1 MSCSLATEQEEDF
14 TLSPSTVQSLIQS
27 ERDLYPE
34 LFQDDNDIFHSEP
47 GEDNKI
53 NAEKFAVCQNRP
65 EKTAIEPVMEANV
78 VEDAEAPHYF
88 DGNPFGD
95 FNFTSIPAPPISH
108 SNPETPTEPLEM
120 SFDTNPPEMARNL
133 SDQSPLAPRMTR
145 YANSEL
151 EARLISQGQ
160 VQVLPSTSKK
170 VPKSRAGTPGPR
182 SGVNSITV
190 SRASTPIVRPQAG
203 PEQINRYEPAA
214 RFSNVRPHH
223 GPSGLR
229 NSISAPSEEHGRQL
243 SSSSQQYPHPVQ
255 VNDGTPSLSEQVQSH
270 GTQYRHGFG
279 SPSPQIWAQDHH
291 EPPYKAQ
298 MHMHNRTNSIGN
310 FTSHDHFS
318 DLYNTN
324 SPHTIH
330 SSPFSEDRVHANMTQ
345 ENVNPS
351 RYQNELLI
359 QQTPNYL
366 PYTTQHLPQHRRTL
380 SYEQGLFPNMNMNP
394 EEYPSEPRQSRL
406 KYQCLDDAR
415 REKSVSTH
423 NPRVDPTVPHSA
435 EDDCVYVERMVEA
448 MLDMSLAEDNAGMKR
463 TWETMKRDLDKVEK
477 AAWEILV
484 SFIFLK
490 LHSFVN
496 ATYQLISES
505 LQNETRA
512 QRAVRDEPE
521 SLTAVRYFPGPH
533 SNYLRGNAG

>member
-1 MSCSLATEQEEDF
+1 MSFSLATEQEEDF
-14 TLSPSTVQSLIQS
+14 ALSPSTVRSLIQS

-34 LFQDDNDIFHSEP
+34 LFQDDNDTFHSEP

-53 NAEKFAVCQNRP
+53 NAEKYAVCQDSP
-65 EKTAIEPVMEANV
+65 EKAVIEPVMEANV
-78 VEDAEAPHYF
+78 VEHAEAPHYY
-88 DGNPFGD
+88 DGNPFED

-120 SFDTNPPEMARNL
+120 SFDAKPLEMTRNL
-133 SDQSPLAPRMTR
+133 SEQSPLAPRMTR

-160 VQVLPSTSKK
+160 TQALPSTSKK
-170 VPKSRAGTPGPR
+170 VPRSGAGTPGPR
-182 SGVNSITV
+182 ARVNSISV

-229 NSISAPSEEHGRQL
+229 NSFSAPSEEHSRQL
-243 SSSSQQYPHPVQ
+243 SSTSQQYPHPVQ
-255 VNDGTPSLSEQVQSH
+255 ANDGTPSLSEQVQSH
-270 GTQYRHGFG
+270 GAQYRQGFG
-279 SPSPQIWAQDHH
+279 SQSPQLWTQDHH
-291 EPPYKAQ
+291 ETPYKAQ
-298 MHMHNRTNSIGN
+298 MHMHNRTNSTGN
-310 FTSHDHFS
+310 FTSHDQFS
-318 DLYNTN
+318 ELYNTN
-324 SPHTIH
+324 SPHPIH
-330 SSPFSEDRVHANMTQ
+330 SSQFSEDRVHANMTQ

-359 QQTPNYL
+359 QQPTTYL
-366 PYTTQHLPQHRRTL
+366 PYPTQHLPQHRRTS

-394 EEYPSEPRQSRL
+394 EDYPSEPRQSRL

-415 REKSVSTH
+415 REKTVSTH
-423 NPRVDPTVPHSA
+423 NPRIDSTVPHSA
-435 EDDCVYVERMVEA
+435 EHDCIYVERMVEA

-463 TWETMKRDLDKVEK
+463 TWETMKRDHDKVEK

-484 SFIFLK
+484 SIVFLK

-505 LQNETRA
+505 LQNETRT
-512 QRAVRDEPE
+512 QRTV
-521 SLTAVRYFPGPH
+521 
-533 SNYLRGNAG
+533 